1 MSNPREIIN
10 IKQLLARRY
19 DLLHLEAFSS
29 LLGNV
34 ESRFTMMLYGPSG
47 SGKSVFALKLA
58 GYLANNH
65 GKVLYNSHEERD
77 NQTIQERCIQW
88 NINAP
93 RLYIGRALPFDRMMD
108 KIDRNKYRFVI
119 IDSIQYMDFSYEQLK
134 ELRARFSRRKLAV
147 IMISFGASLNN
158 PDRSRDH
165 LHASD
170 VKCFFKGGHLHVIS
184 RYLPAPVDHRLF
196 IMSRSTQ
203 QTLF

>member
-19 DLLHLEAFSS
+19 DLMDLGEFS
-29 LLGNV
+29 LLFGKV
-34 ESRFTMMLYGPSG
+34 ESRLTMMLYGPSG
-47 SGKSVFALKLA
+47 SGKSVFALRLA
-58 GYLANNH
+58 DYLAKNH

-88 NINAP
+88 NVGAP
-93 RLYIGRALPFDRMMD
+93 KLYIGRALPFERMID
-108 KIDRNKYRFVI
+108 KIDRNRYRFLF
-119 IDSIQYMDFSYEQLK
+119 IDSIQYMDFTYEQLR
-134 ELRARFSRRKLAV
+134 ELRARYARRKLAV
-147 IMISFGASLNN
+147 VMISFVTGLGN
-158 PDRSRDH
+158 PDRSKDQ

-184 RYLPAPVDHRLF
+184 RYLPTPVDHRLF